1 MSQNDGHFLQ
11 VAKDAATRAGDF
23 LMENLGKLDPRDIE
37 EKAKN
42 SFVTNVDRESEKM
55 IVEIIK
61 KEFPDHAFIAEEGSA
76 SETGNEYQWII
87 DPLDGTTNFIQNLPH
102 FSVSIALRRGDKI
115 IVGVVFNPV
124 LNEMFSAAADKGA
137 YLNDAVI
144 HVNNDTSLDRAV
156 LATGFPHRFKT
167 YLPKYVLAFQEIM
180 LRCSG
185 VRRWGSAALDLAY
198 TACGRYHCFWELG
211 LSPWDVAAGAL
222 IVQEAGGVVTDFWG
236 KQDYLNSGYMI
247 AGSRSIHRRL
257 LEILSFHFKANIN

>member
-1 MSQNDGHFLQ
+1 
-11 VAKDAATRAGDF
+11 
-23 LMENLGKLDPRDIE
+23 MENLGKLNPREIE

-42 SFVTNVDRESEKM
+42 SFVTEVDRQSEKM

-61 KEFPDHAFIAEEGSA
+61 KHFPDHAIIAEEGGA
-76 SETGNEYQWII
+76 SETKHDYTWFI

-102 FSVSIALRRGDKI
+102 FSVSIALRKNGKI
-115 IVGVVFNPV
+115 LAGVIFNPV
-124 LNEMFSAAADKGA
+124 LNEMFTAASGEGA
-137 YLNDAVI
+137 FLNGQPIQVD
-144 HVNNDTSLDRAV
+144 NDTSFDRAV

-180 LRCSG
+180 LNCSG

-222 IVQEAGGVVTDFWG
+222 IVQEAGGAVTDFWG
-236 KQDYLNSGYMI
+236 KQNYLESGYLI
-247 AGSRSIHRRL
+247 AGSRQIHL
-257 LEILSFHFKANIN
+257 KLQEILSFHFKPKVN

>member
-11 VAKDAATRAGDF
+11 VARAAATRAGSF
-23 LMENLGKLDPRDIE
+23 LMENLGKLNPRDIE

-42 SFVTNVDRESEKM
+42 SFVTDVDRDSEKM

-61 KEFPDHAFIAEEGSA
+61 KEFPDHAIIAEEGNY
-76 SETGNEYQWII
+76 SETRNAYSWII

-102 FSVSIALRRGDKI
+102 FSVSIALRHDEKI
-115 IVGVVFNPV
+115 IAGVVFNPV
-124 LNEMFSAAADKGA
+124 LNEMFIATAGEGA
-137 YLNDAVI
+137 YLNDKPI
-144 HVNNDTSLDRAV
+144 QVNNDANFTRAV

-180 LRCSG
+180 LHCSG

-211 LSPWDVAAGAL
+211 LSPWDIAAGAL
-222 IVQEAGGVVTDFWG
+222 IVQEAGGIVTDFWG
-236 KQDYLNSGYMI
+236 KQNYLNSGYMI
-247 AGSRSIHRRL
+247 AGSRPIHRKL